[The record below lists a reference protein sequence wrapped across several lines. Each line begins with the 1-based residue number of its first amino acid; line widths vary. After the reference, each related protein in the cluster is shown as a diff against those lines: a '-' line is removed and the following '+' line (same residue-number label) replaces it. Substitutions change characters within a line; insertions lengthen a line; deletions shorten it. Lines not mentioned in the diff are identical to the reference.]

1 MNGHDDPGLMMMIGV
16 GTAIHGTPV
25 QVGGHV
31 VDHDEPGL
39 ALVGMVS
46 MPWW

>member
-1 MNGHDDPGLMMMIGV
+1 MDHDDPGLMMRMM
-16 GTAIHGTPV
+16 AIHGTPV